1 MMVDAAAE
9 ALKEDLVIEI
19 AGVENVSWMKRTTYS
34 CANSIKTTAMG
45 VAFETH
51 ICPKCSS

>member
-19 AGVENVSWMKRTTYS
+19 ARVENVSWMKRTKYN
-34 CANSIKTTAMG
+34 CANSILTTAMG
-45 VAFETH
+45 VAFDVRRA
-51 ICPKCSS
+51 I

>member
-19 AGVENVSWMKRTTYS
+19 ARVENVSWMKRTTYS